1 MNRFKTFAGMLLSAS
16 LFMTTGS
23 AWSQAYPSKPIRAI
37 VGYAAGGPVDVAMRA
52 VGNDMSTR
60 LGQPIVLDNKPGAT
74 GMIAFDMLRES
85 PPDGYTVSPFATV
98 TIVASILAG
107 KAVPNPASAFV
118 PLGYIYEAGI
128 AFSANPASPHMANV
142 HTLKDLV
149 AAARANPGKIFFSS
163 AGAGSSGHL
172 VGSLLAY
179 NNGVELIHVGHKGI
193 APATVDLMAGRIA
206 FIMGSV
212 VGDQQMVQEGKL
224 RILATTAAART
235 DKYPNAPTMIE
246 SGFPDLVTTTW
257 GGLIAPAGTP
267 KAIAD
272 RLSAELKIA
281 MEKQDVRRVVLTMSE
296 PRSSTAEEFQQRYL
310 KDYDS
315 FAKVI
320 KAANIKVE

>member
-1 MNRFKTFAGMLLSAS
+1 MKRLTVATITLLS
-16 LFMTTGS
+16 LMTAAGNALGQTF
-23 AWSQAYPSKPIRAI
+23 PSKPIRAI

-107 KAVPNPASAFV
+107 KAVPNPATAFTS
-118 PLGYIYEAGI
+118 LGYIYEAGI
-128 AFSANPASPHMANV
+128 PFTLNPAAPHLANV
-142 HTLKDLV
+142 RTLKDLV
-149 AAARANPGKIFFSS
+149 ATARANPGKVFFSS

-172 VGSLLAY
+172 VGSLLAHS
-179 NNGVELIHVGHKGI
+179 NGVEFIHVGHKGI
-193 APATVDLMAGRIA
+193 APATIDLMAGRIG
-206 FIMGSV
+206 FIMASV

-224 RILATTAAART
+224 RVLATTAANRSA
-235 DKYPNAPTMIE
+235 KYPDVPSMVEA
-246 SGFPDLVTTTW
+246 GFPELVTTTW

-272 RLSAELKIA
+272 RLSMELKTS
-281 MEKQDVRRVVLTMSE
+281 MDKQDVRRVVLTMSE
-296 PRSSTAEEFQQRYL
+296 PRSSTAEEFQQRYV
-310 KDYDS
+310 KDYDT

-320 KAANIKVE
+320 KTANIKVE